1 MFCVASELCYFLLV
15 LMYFRRGL
23 RSVNI
28 ESYNYSL
35 KCVANSRQA
44 LDGGDTRISAGHYP
58 YKSVADQ
65 VALIATYRAEM
76 TTPIGLERQ
85 ISSKSRET

>member
-1 MFCVASELCYFLLV
+1 MQGSALKKINALCEVFCVASELCYFLLV

-44 LDGGDTRISAGHYP
+44 LDGGLTRLEFPPVIILTDQLLI
-58 YKSVADQ
+58 KSH
-65 VALIATYRAEM
+65 
-76 TTPIGLERQ
+76 
-85 ISSKSRET
+85 